1 MKIFLYSTK
10 KQTMAMAITSA
21 VTSLFGQLPGPLVY
35 GYLYDLS
42 CTLHRDHDEKS
53 GDCLQYDNEL
63 IKNLVMRFSACV
75 IIVPLLVDAVLVLI
89 VRQLDLY
96 LEPPTPLLNAFNEAK
111 RSEKR
116 EDTAETS
123 V

>member
-1 MKIFLYSTK
+1 
-10 KQTMAMAITSA
+10 MAITSA

-42 CTLHRDHDEKS
+42 CTLHRDQDDKS

-63 IKNLVMRFSACV
+63 IKNLVMRFSGCV
-75 IIVPLLVDAVLVLI
+75 IIIPLLVDAMLVLI
-89 VRQLDLY
+89 VRNLDLY
-96 LEPPTPLLNAFNEAK
+96 LEPPEQVLNAFNEAK
-111 RSEKR
+111 KSEKG